1 MNPRDIKISGLTYEQ
16 VEMLDIMWSLD
27 TVDEFFNWYEN
38 LDKDDQNTVD
48 TLQRLII
55 LEVADAEWENTKRF
69 PQAKALLKQFML

>member
-1 MNPRDIKISGLTYEQ
+1 MNPRDIKLSGLTYEQ

-27 TVDEFFNWYEN
+27 SVDEFFNWYET

-69 PQAKALLKQFML
+69 PQAKAVLKQFML

>member
-1 MNPRDIKISGLTYEQ
+1 MNPKDIKLSGLTYEQ

-27 TVDEFFNWYEN
+27 TVDEFFDWYET
-38 LDKDDQNTVD
+38 LSKEDQNTCD

-55 LEVADAEWENTKRF
+55 LEIADAQWENTKRF

>member
-1 MNPRDIKISGLTYEQ
+1 MNPRDIKINGLTYEQ

-27 TVDEFFNWYEN
+27 SVDEFFNWYET